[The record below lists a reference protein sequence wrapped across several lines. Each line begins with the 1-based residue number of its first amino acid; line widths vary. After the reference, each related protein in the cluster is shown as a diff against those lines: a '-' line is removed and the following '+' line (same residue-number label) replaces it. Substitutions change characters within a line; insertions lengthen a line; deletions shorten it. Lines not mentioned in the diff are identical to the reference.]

1 MKKVCVFVEGQTEQ
15 IFVRE
20 FLLKWY
26 EYQNITI
33 NCLKIMGDDT
43 LPAEYDYPCSN
54 ASVLYQIV
62 NVGND
67 NRVLSWLLKRVN
79 GLKEEGF
86 ELIIG
91 LRDMYSEFYRGK
103 SKVVDCDLNNKI
115 IASVNE
121 HIVNELNDDS
131 KMVSF
136 HFAIMEIEIWML
148 AMQQSLLKKFP
159 MLKIEDL
166 CSIYELNGDIER
178 TIYHPAATLN
188 EVYQLAGN
196 SYEKHKTDANSIL
209 SCMEK
214 FDFEEL
220 LKSKLSPT
228 FTNFVRTLLV
238 I

>member
-26 EYQNITI
+26 EYQNVTI

-43 LPAEYDYPCSN
+43 MPAEYDYPCPN
-54 ASVLYQIV
+54 ANVLYQIV

-79 GLKEEGF
+79 SLKEEGF

-91 LRDMYSEFYRGK
+91 LRDMYSVYYRGK
-103 SKVVDCDLNNKI
+103 SKVVDHNLNNKI

-121 HIVNELNDDS
+121 HIVNVLNADS

-136 HFAIMEIEIWML
+136 HYAIMEIETWML

-159 MLKIEDL
+159 ILKIDDL
-166 CSIYELNGDIER
+166 RSIYELNDDIES

-188 EVYQLAGN
+188 EVFQLTGT
-196 SYEKHKTDANSIL
+196 SYEKHKTDASSIL
-209 SCMEK
+209 SYMDK
-214 FDFEEL
+214 SDFEEL
-220 LKSKLSPT
+220 LKSKRSPT
-228 FTNFVRTLLV
+228 FTNFVKTLLV
-238 I
+238 V